1 MRHRAGS
8 SKIKY
13 EHHMI
18 GGLRRYL
25 EDRLEPMA
33 EVRSIIPGRISRVRG
48 TGRSE
53 LQVRFQYA
61 TDTGAKLIA
70 RGPGVVQ
77 EVFVVTRDPQRLRE
91 ELDG

>member
-13 EHHMI
+13 EHRMI

-25 EDRLEPMA
+25 EDRLEPMT

-48 TGRSE
+48 TRSE
-53 LQVRFQYA
+53 LRVRFQYA

-77 EVFVVTRDPQRLRE
+77 EVFVVTREPERLRE
-91 ELDG
+91 ELGG

>member
-1 MRHRAGS
+1 MRHRARS

-13 EHHMI
+13 EHRMI

-25 EDRLEPMA
+25 EEELEPMA
-33 EVRSIIPGRISRVRG
+33 EVQSIIPGRINRVRG
-48 TGRSE
+48 ARSE

-77 EVFVVTRDPQRLRE
+77 EVFVVTRSPERLRTK
-91 ELDG
+91 LGG

>member
-13 EHHMI
+13 EHRMI
-18 GGLRRYL
+18 GGLRDYL
-25 EDRLEPMA
+25 ERQLEPMA

-48 TGRSE
+48 ARSE
-53 LQVRFQYA
+53 LRVRFQYA

-77 EVFVVTRDPQRLRE
+77 EVFVVTPSPQRLRE
-91 ELDG
+91 RLRG